1 MPNQHT
7 VCVPPSQYSGPF
19 LGSAGMTAAIVGMII
34 AAFLD
39 PGAVALIAI
48 LAGIGYCKWWLFG
61 RLVCLGGNRC
71 IIGLAMGVYDQGNQV
86 GFLGKFDT
94 DFSID
99 ILLAPSLLTD
109 GIQDVAAK
117 NTVQGH
123 MIQDQR
129 FCANPVNP
137 LQGDM
142 VTMYNNF
149 SNLSFTGE
157 LESPA
162 DIVGAAGQIDQDNNM
177 NIGGQGVLTPE
188 QGDSLGLVAPGTLNA
203 QGLVVPN
210 DWQSN
215 TFHIPGDQI
224 TDSNGNLQEC
234 TPFSEGLSGNNEPTW
249 TGLLTISKWATTS
262 TANSFVFTANNSN
275 AVGDAI
281 ILSGFRDSLFFN
293 NQSALVTAVTGTTFT
308 ATVTPLA
315 VGSEVPTSG
324 SHGESGSGLTLRSLT
339 MDDNIQWSAQG
350 PSAPGTGTF
359 EVEFEGSGVWDLYN
373 SLLVASVPAAI
384 GAVVCMI
391 PIIGW
396 LICLICTLVA
406 LAIVGIGALIAQTD
420 SGPDETVSGSAVHP
434 GQDILFVMGRWVL
447 DSAHSGWNEL
457 HPVISAQ
464 KIGSVTNANLI
475 TGNPWTG
482 TQFANPAALK
492 RTLDAMCGLTN
503 EAQSG
508 STKKSQSEAQN
519 QWTLHP
525 LVDGCTTPGA
535 PNIQ

>member
-1 MPNQHT
+1 
-7 VCVPPSQYSGPF
+7 
-19 LGSAGMTAAIVGMII
+19 MTAAIVGMII
-34 AAFLD
+34 GAILD
-39 PGAVALIAI
+39 PGAVAFIAI
-48 LAGIGYCKWWLFG
+48 LAAIGYCKWWLYG

-71 IIGLAMGVYDQGNQV
+71 IIGLAMGVYDQSNQV

-94 DFSID
+94 DYSAD

-109 GIQDVAAK
+109 SIQDVAAK
-117 NTVQGH
+117 NKVQGH

-129 FCANPVNP
+129 FCKNPVNP
-137 LQGDM
+137 LQADM

-157 LESPA
+157 FESPA
-162 DIVGAAGQIDQDNNM
+162 DIVGAAGQIDQDDNL

-188 QGDSLGLVAPGTLNA
+188 QGDSLGLVAPGALNA

-210 DWQSN
+210 EWQAN

-224 TDSNGNLQEC
+224 SDSNGNLQQC
-234 TPFSEGLSGNNEPTW
+234 TPYSEGLSGANEPTW
-249 TGLLTISKWATTS
+249 AGLVSITQWATTS
-262 TANSFVFTANNSN
+262 APNSFVFTANNSN
-275 AVGDAI
+275 NVGDTI
-281 ILSGFRDSLFFN
+281 LLSGFRTSLFFN
-293 NQSALVTAVTGTTFT
+293 SQNASVTAVSGTNFT
-308 ATVTPLA
+308 ATVTPLP
-315 VGSEVPTSG
+315 VGSETPTSG
-324 SHGESGSGLTLRSLT
+324 VHSESGSGLTIGALT

-350 PSAPGTGTF
+350 PPPPGTGTF

-373 SLLVASVPAAI
+373 ALLVASVPAAI
-384 GAVVCMI
+384 GAAVCAI

-396 LICLICTLVA
+396 IVCLICSLIA

-420 SGPDETVSGSAVHP
+420 SGPNVTVSGATIHP

-464 KIGSVTNANLI
+464 KVGTVTNANLI
-475 TGNPWTG
+475 TGNPWPGTG
-482 TQFANPAALK
+482 FEHPVSLK
-492 RTLDAMCGLTN
+492 HKLDAMCGLTN
-503 EAQSG
+503 EALSG
-508 STKKSQSEAQN
+508 GTTHRQAEPQN
-519 QWTLHP
+519 KWAIHP
-525 LVDGCTTPGA
+525 LVDGCTTPGPPS